1 MNPTPNSTQPNL
13 IQPILIGPFVCT
25 TARKRLK
32 MDDDN
37 DDSVL
42 DNDVNQLR
50 CGPGKVLIDV
60 VMALQGLSGHE

>member
-1 MNPTPNSTQPNL
+1 
-13 IQPILIGPFVCT
+13 
-25 TARKRLK
+25 

-42 DNDVNQLR
+42 DNDASQLR
-50 CGPGKVLIDV
+50 CGPGKVLMLDV